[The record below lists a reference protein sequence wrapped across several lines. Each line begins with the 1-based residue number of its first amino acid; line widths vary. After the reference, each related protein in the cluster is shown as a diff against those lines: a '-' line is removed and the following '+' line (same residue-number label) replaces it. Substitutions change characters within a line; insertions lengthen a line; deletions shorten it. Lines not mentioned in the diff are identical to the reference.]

1 MHDHRDFTGPIRSR
15 FSGNCRRIARLHF
28 RALHRA
34 KLHSIQPF
42 VQNGAKTNQMNLDKI
57 TIGRD
62 PVLTYKIMNNIA
74 KREIK
79 RRQRQAKWARIVS
92 TLKFWNK

>member
-1 MHDHRDFTGPIRSR
+1 MPI
-15 FSGNCRRIARLHF
+15 

-34 KLHSIQPF
+34 KLRTIQPPF
-42 VQNGAKTNQMNLDKI
+42 QNGAEKNQMKTDLI

-62 PVLTYKIMNNIA
+62 PVLTYQIMNNIA

-79 RRQRQAKWARIVS
+79 RRQREARWARIIS
-92 TLKFWNK
+92 SLKFWKK